1 MLYNPTSIREFIN
14 HYVAHKDDFNP
25 EFKWVN
31 VHTNDFFPVAEE
43 LMETPRVIR
52 LVDLIL
58 QKEAPTFP
66 LDTNFSTG
74 TFRLFHKFLKTKD
87 LARPNEEQIQQI
99 VLYLCATGYL
109 IAERVG
115 TDRKKRL
122 PTFKSLLY
130 TLKIFFCIKITQF
143 VVTYSNEQHYRFL
156 EKKLRSFYCSCLNLK
171 EHVLH
176 AEAVQHA
183 FLRCYRGRRKN
194 DDWEL
199 DTEEFEN
206 ALDKYVKALPRDE
219 KEKFFQQRK
228 DDEDDTPMVYGCED
242 LYHSEFNHLVLAL
255 KVIFNV
261 KKEKFFQCLSG

>member
-1 MLYNPTSIREFIN
+1 M
-14 HYVAHKDDFNP
+14 
-25 EFKWVN
+25 
-31 VHTNDFFPVAEE
+31 
-43 LMETPRVIR
+43 
-52 LVDLIL
+52 
-58 QKEAPTFP
+58 
-66 LDTNFSTG
+66 
-74 TFRLFHKFLKTKD
+74 
-87 LARPNEEQIQQI
+87 
-99 VLYLCATGYL
+99 
-109 IAERVG
+109 
-115 TDRKKRL
+115 
-122 PTFKSLLY
+122 
-130 TLKIFFCIKITQF
+130 
-143 VVTYSNEQHYRFL
+143 
-156 EKKLRSFYCSCLNLK
+156 RSFYCSCLNLK
-171 EHVLH
+171 GHVLH

>member
-52 LVDLIL
+52 LVDSIL

-130 TLKIFFCIKITQF
+130 TLKIFFLYKN
-143 VVTYSNEQHYRFL
+143 YSI
-156 EKKLRSFYCSCLNLK
+156 CSHLFKRTTLPFSGEEIEVILLLLLK
-171 EHVLH
+171 SKRTC
-176 AEAVQHA
+176 
-183 FLRCYRGRRKN
+183 FTC
-194 DDWEL
+194 
-199 DTEEFEN
+199 
-206 ALDKYVKALPRDE
+206 
-219 KEKFFQQRK
+219 
-228 DDEDDTPMVYGCED
+228 
-242 LYHSEFNHLVLAL
+242 
-255 KVIFNV
+255 
-261 KKEKFFQCLSG
+261 